1 MINKGKLGIT
11 FSAKT
16 LEAVNLKAHQTLGMQ
31 QVGGLGKYLGLPE
44 RFGRKKI
51 CLTWLSTE

>member
-51 CLTWLSTE
+51 CLT